1 MIITILNTIFAL
13 QASGT
18 ESSHSG
24 IEFVNAPPATAKK
37 SKPVCQITQPKQE
50 FFHEHLWPSAD
61 WQIRGDLIFT
71 NCIEKAVFC
80 VEKGNYFALANLE
93 SVDLPRIVD
102 GYRKALAENLKDGN
116 KIRYLSMQA
125 SFNLFKTAAEQYKD
139 KYQICPR
146 AQALCC
152 NSGLPEQVRQEFV
165 ELAKPE
171 ISVKSRSLLTSL
183 ALAIKTKYKC

>member
-1 MIITILNTIFAL
+1 MIIVILTIILAL
-13 QASGT
+13 HSAGQEISGNI
-18 ESSHSG
+18 SA
-24 IEFVNAPPATAKK
+24 VKQLPDAAQKCKPA
-37 SKPVCQITQPKQE
+37 CQISQPKHE
-50 FFHEHLWPSAD
+50 FFHEHLWPVLD

-71 NCIEKAVFC
+71 NCVEKAVFC

-93 SVDLPRIVD
+93 SVHLPRIVD